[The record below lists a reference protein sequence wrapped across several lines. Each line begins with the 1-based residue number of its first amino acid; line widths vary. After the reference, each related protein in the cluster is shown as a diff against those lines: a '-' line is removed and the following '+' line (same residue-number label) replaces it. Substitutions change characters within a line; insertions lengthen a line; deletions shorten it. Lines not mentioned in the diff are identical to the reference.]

1 MAELIAFGN
10 GRGNESLAD
19 AQADVLKIGRLPR
32 ILNSGVDYNDLQT
45 IVQGSPDDM
54 EWSRRWES
62 FGAVHEE
69 LGNLAL
75 AENRTRS
82 AGEAFVRAAVYYHTG
97 QSGNH
102 TDLVEKKRLQERQQ
116 AVYRKAMPHLSP
128 PAEQMSIPYKG
139 IDFPANLRLPAK
151 SSGGPSPV
159 VLLLAGAD
167 STKEEFYTLENTFLA
182 RGVGTFSFDGP
193 GQSLTRAKT
202 PYSADVETSISACF
216 DVLERHPGVDGA
228 GFGIWGRSLGG
239 YGAPRAAALDKRIKA
254 CVSAGGFYDMYET
267 WMNFPAVVRTNLGK
281 VIGSHSP
288 EEAEELAKGFT
299 LQGLMPQVL
308 CPFLVIHSHKD
319 NVCSYHDGER
329 MAREAGGPTE
339 IHIFPEG
346 DHACD
351 NISYKVRPFTADWM
365 ARHLGV
371 TAL

>member
-1 MAELIAFGN
+1 M
-10 GRGNESLAD
+10 AD
-19 AQADVLKIGRLPR
+19 AHADVLKVGRLPR
-32 ILNSGVDYNDLQT
+32 ILNSGVDYSDLQAV
-45 IVQGSPDDM
+45 VQGSPGDL
-54 EWSRRWES
+54 EWSRRWEA
-62 FGAVHEE
+62 FGTVHEE
-69 LGNLAL
+69 LGDRAL
-75 AENRTRS
+75 AEGRTLS

-102 TDLVEKKRLQERQQ
+102 TDLTEKKRVQERQQ
-116 AVYRKAMPHLSP
+116 AVYRKGMAHLSP
-128 PAEQMSIPYKG
+128 PAEQLTIPYKG
-139 IDFPANLRLPAK
+139 IDFPGNLRLPTKAN
-151 SSGGPSPV
+151 GGASPV

-239 YGAPRAAALDKRIKA
+239 YGAPRAAALDKRVKA
-254 CVSAGGFYDMYET
+254 CVSAGGFYDMHET
-267 WMNFPAVVRTNLGK
+267 WMSFPAVVRENLGK
-281 VIGSHSP
+281 VIGSRSP
-288 EEAEELAKGFT
+288 EEAEELARGFT
-299 LQGLMPQVL
+299 LEGLMPQVL
-308 CPFLVIHSHKD
+308 CPFLVIHSHGD

-346 DHACD
+346 HHACD
-351 NISYKVRPFTADWM
+351 NNSNKVRPITADRK
-365 ARHLGV
+365 ARQHGA
-371 TAL
+371 TAPKTQNDDAWWRERA